1 MKNKLL
7 LPITAIFLSITA
19 FNASATL
26 KNTLSI
32 GYAQSQIKVDGEKVD
47 EDPKGFNIKY
57 DRKINNDFG
66 LIGSFVYNNK
76 KYNCYDDNDKNVG
89 HIDVDYYLFSAG
101 PSYRFNEY
109 INAYGL
115 IGTSV
120 CNANYKAPS
129 EEQHENKV
137 SISYGLGL
145 QINPIPNVAID
156 ASYEYSKLDD
166 MKFGTWVLG
175 VGYRF

>member
-1 MKNKLL
+1 MKNKLFIS
-7 LPITAIFLSITA
+7 ITAILSSMMT

-26 KNTLSI
+26 KNTLSL
-32 GYAQSQIKVDGEKVD
+32 GYAQSQIKVDSDKVD

-57 DRKINNDFG
+57 DRKIDNG
-66 LIGSFVYNNK
+66 LGIIGSFSYNNK
-76 KYNCYDDNDKNVG
+76 KYNCYDKNDKSTGHANVN
-89 HIDVDYYLFSAG
+89 YYLFSGG

-120 CNANYKAPS
+120 FNVNYKIPDT
-129 EEQHENKV
+129 EQHESKV

>member
-1 MKNKLL
+1 MKNKLFI
-7 LPITAIFLSITA
+7 PITAIFLSITA

-26 KNTLSI
+26 KNTVSL
-32 GYAQSQIKVDGEKVD
+32 GYAQSQIKIDGDKIDGE
-47 EDPKGFNIKY
+47 PKGFNIKY
-57 DRKINNDFG
+57 DRKIDNGFG
-66 LIGSFVYNNK
+66 IIGSFVYNNK
-76 KYNCYDDNDKNVG
+76 KYNCYDNDGKNVG
-89 HIDVDYYLFSAG
+89 HSDVSYYLFSGGA
-101 PSYRFNEY
+101 SYRFNEY

-115 IGTSV
+115 VGTSV
-120 CNANYKAPS
+120 FNVNYKALG

-166 MKFGTWVLG
+166 IKFGTWVLG

>member
-1 MKNKLL
+1 MKNKLFI
-7 LPITAIFLSITA
+7 PITAIILSITT
-19 FNASATL
+19 FNVSATF
-26 KNTLSI
+26 KNTLSM
-32 GYAQSQIKVDGEKVD
+32 GYAQSQIKVDSEKID
-47 EDPKGFNIKY
+47 GDPKGFNIKY
-57 DRKINNDFG
+57 DRKIDNGFG
-66 LIGSFVYNNK
+66 IIGSFIYNNK
-76 KYNCYDDNDKNVG
+76 KYNFRDMNGKEVG
-89 HIDVDYYLFSAG
+89 HSDVNYYLFSAG

-120 CNANYKAPS
+120 LNASCKTPN

-145 QINPIPNVAID
+145 QINPIPNIAID

-166 MKFGTWVLG
+166 VKLGTWVLG

>member
-1 MKNKLL
+1 MKNKSL
-7 LPITAIFLSITA
+7 LPITAIFLSIVA

-32 GYAQSQIKVDGEKVD
+32 GYAQSQIKVDGDKVD
-47 EDPKGFNIKY
+47 EEPKGFNIKY
-57 DRKINNDFG
+57 DRKIDNGFG
-66 LIGSFVYNNK
+66 IIGSFVYNNK
-76 KYNCYDDNDKNVG
+76 KYDCYDMNGENIG
-89 HIDVDYYLFSAG
+89 HSDVNYYLFSGG

-120 CNANYKAPS
+120 FNVQYKDPS
-129 EEQHENKV
+129 EEHHENKV

-145 QINPIPNVAID
+145 QVNPIPNMVID

-166 MKFGTWVLG
+166 IKFGTWVLG

>member
-1 MKNKLL
+1 MKNKLFI
-7 LPITAIFLSITA
+7 PITAIFLSITT

-26 KNTLSI
+26 KNTVSL
-32 GYAQSQIKVDGEKVD
+32 GYAQSQIKIDGDKIDGE
-47 EDPKGFNIKY
+47 PKGFNIKY
-57 DRKINNDFG
+57 DRKIDNGFG
-66 LIGSFVYNNK
+66 IIGSFVYNNK
-76 KYNCYDDNDKNVG
+76 KYNCYDNDGKNVG
-89 HIDVDYYLFSAG
+89 HSDVSYYLFSGG

-115 IGTSV
+115 VGTSV
-120 CNANYKAPS
+120 FNVNYKALG

-166 MKFGTWVLG
+166 IKFGTWVLG